1 MVTCTTEFDLYFACT
16 DFTKGDLDLFQWWC
30 FSQSVPQPRVSAE
43 QLPADGRIWISPQLT
58 ECWSAKI
65 FTLVR
70 WNFKKSKG
78 TRRTIIQCLL
88 ISEHLIA
95 IFACRTMPFGKS
107 SSFWQGDQQNL
118 ISSAVCTFCHASWY
132 SHKCC
137 APMLGSHSQSPM
149 QSLQLCRAPLLNSAH
164 FHNLI
169 VLTNLDA
176 AQISCSF
183 IVLGTVHINYLKGLI
198 A

>member
-1 MVTCTTEFDLYFACT
+1 MPYRGFNGHLYNWMWSLFDFHQFYKRRSWFISVVVFLSICSSA
-16 DFTKGDLDLFQWWC
+16 
-30 FSQSVPQPRVSAE
+30 QSVC
-43 QLPADGRIWISPQLT
+43 WTTQLT

-70 WNFKKSKG
+70 RNFKQPKSTK
-78 TRRTIIQCLL
+78 RTIIKCLL

-95 IFACRTMPFGKS
+95 IFAYRTMPSGKS
-107 SSFWQGDQQNL
+107 SSFWQGDQQNF
-118 ISSAVCTFCHASWY
+118 ISSGICTFCHASWY

-137 APMLGSHSQSPM
+137 APLLGSLSQSPM